1 MNEPLSHVDYLAPN
15 VQALLDERF
24 DGRVTRM
31 QDQANVNSSAIKKV
45 LAGKPC
51 RLRTVDKLA
60 EACGM
65 TISDMFLKP
74 GLQTDWYLD
83 ADLVYLT
90 ENLVAAAQATD
101 KEYYD
106 VDDVAGTPH
115 GLFKLYAEGVQYPQ
129 TNTLQRLADALDEEV
144 ADLFLPPD
152 GGD

>member
-24 DGRVTRM
+24 DGRVTRLSN
-31 QDQANVNSSAIKKV
+31 QAQVDSRSIKKI

-51 RLRTVDKLA
+51 RLRTIDKLA
-60 EACGM
+60 ETCSM

-83 ADLVYLT
+83 AHLNYLS
-90 ENLVAAAQATD
+90 ENLVTSAQAVD
-101 KEYYD
+101 KEYHD
-106 VDDVAGTPH
+106 VDDVVGTPH
-115 GLFKLYAEGVQYPQ
+115 GLFKLYVEGVQYPQ
-129 TNTLQRLADALDEEV
+129 TNTLQKIAEALDIEV